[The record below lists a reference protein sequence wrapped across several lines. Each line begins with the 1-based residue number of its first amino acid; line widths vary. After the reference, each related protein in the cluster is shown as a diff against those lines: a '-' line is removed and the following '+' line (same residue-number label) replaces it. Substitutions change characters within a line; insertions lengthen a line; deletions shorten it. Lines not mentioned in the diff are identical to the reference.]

1 MTRGIR
7 NRWIGAAVAVA
18 LWMTAVPAAWA
29 CPSCNRAI
37 EGDPAALAFYWS
49 TLFMI
54 AMPYLLVAVVG
65 GGLAYVYWSAARNA
79 AAPLEPTEHM
89 TWSARGPEKEG
100 GR

>member
-1 MTRGIR
+1 MTRGTFK
-7 NRWIGAAVAVA
+7 RWTTAALAA
-18 LWMTAVPAAWA
+18 ATWIAAAPAAWA

-37 EGDPAALAFYWS
+37 EGDPAALSFYWS

-54 AMPYLLVAVVG
+54 AMPYLLVASVG

-79 AAPLEPTEHM
+79 AARLEPTESM
-89 TWSARGPEKEG
+89 TWSAGGPEKEG

>member
-1 MTRGIR
+1 MGERCIAATFA
-7 NRWIGAAVAVA
+7 AAVSIAA
-18 LWMTAVPAAWA
+18 APAWA

-79 AAPLEPTEHM
+79 AAPLEPTENM
-89 TWSARGPEKEG
+89 MWSARGPEKEG